1 MSPKQHGVVHWV
13 RHDQQ
18 LLRTGFRPNEAF
30 SALRVQSY
38 KDFLRFRIG
47 PDGSLAIEA
56 LGLDHPGGEP
66 ELVDE
71 LVLPG
76 V

>member
-1 MSPKQHGVVHWV
+1 MSPKQHAVMHWV
-13 RHDQQ
+13 RHDQVQ

-56 LGLDHPGGEP
+56 HGPDQPGGEP
-66 ELVDE
+66 ELV
-71 LVLPG
+71 LPG